1 MASRKRNNGSKSS
14 RLGRPTPSA
23 AADIYNHIVTVARG
37 LFFAQGFARAS
48 MESVAA
54 LASVSK
60 RTLYSRF
67 SGKSALFE
75 AVILHE
81 IEVGLTSLQERLP
94 DCDDIRLDLRAVGK
108 ALLSWMLSDANVAM
122 ERIIMAE
129 AARFPD
135 LARKLYDAGFM
146 GAARL
151 VAQLLRRA
159 AARGEVQ
166 LADADF
172 AADQFVSTVIL
183 SPFRRAALG
192 VESATF
198 DDAAFDRMS
207 RAVDLFLEG
216 CLSPLARRS

>member
-1 MASRKRNNGSKSS
+1 MVPIKRVRKISP
-14 RLGRPTPSA
+14 RLGRPSHSTSA
-23 AADIYNHIVTVARG
+23 GLSDHIVEVARRIF
-37 LFFAQGFARAS
+37 LAHGFASAS
-48 MESVAA
+48 MERVAQH
-54 LASVSK
+54 ASVSK

-75 AVILHE
+75 AVILRE
-81 IEVGLTSLQERLP
+81 IEDGLSLLQARLP
-94 DCDDIRLDLRAVGK
+94 DLGDIQSELRALS
-108 ALLSWMLSDANVAM
+108 AELLSWMLSEVNVTM

-135 LARKLYDAGFM
+135 LARRLYESGFL

-151 VAQLLRRA
+151 VAELLRRA

-166 LADADF
+166 LADPDF

-192 VESATF
+192 VEKATF
-198 DDAAFDRMS
+198 DAAAFDRMS
-207 RAVDLFLEG
+207 RAVDLFLDG
-216 CLSPLARRS
+216 CRSRTRPS

>member
-1 MASRKRNNGSKSS
+1 MVSNNRVSS
-14 RLGRPTPSA
+14 DRSGRLGRPTRSA
-23 AADIYNHIVTVARG
+23 SAGLSDHIVAVARRI
-37 LFFAQGFARAS
+37 FFAHGFARAS
-48 MESVAA
+48 MERVAE

-75 AVILHE
+75 AVILRE
-81 IEVGLTSLQERLP
+81 IEDGLNSLQSRLP
-94 DCDDIRLDLRAVGK
+94 DFCDIRLELRTLSE
-108 ALLSWMLSDANVAM
+108 ALLSWMLSDVNVAM

-135 LARKLYDAGFM
+135 LARRLYESGFM

-151 VAQLLRRA
+151 VAELLRRA

-166 LADADF
+166 LADPDF
-172 AADQFVSTVIL
+172 AAEQFVSTVIL

-192 VESATF
+192 VEKATF
-198 DDAAFDRMS
+198 DAAAFERMS
-207 RAVDLFLEG
+207 RAVDLFLDG
-216 CLSPLARRS
+216 CRRSAAPPS

>member
-1 MASRKRNNGSKSS
+1 MNSGKRIGGSRSS
-14 RLGRPTPSA
+14 RLGRPTRSASA
-23 AADIYNHIVTVARG
+23 ALSDHIVAVARRIF
-37 LFFAQGFARAS
+37 LAHGFARAS
-48 MESVAA
+48 MERVAD

-75 AVILHE
+75 AVILRE
-81 IEVGLTSLQERLP
+81 IEDGLRSLQARLP
-94 DCDDIRLDLRAVGK
+94 DLGDIRLELRTLSEAF
-108 ALLSWMLSDANVAM
+108 LSWMLSDGNVAM

-135 LARKLYDAGFM
+135 LARRLYESGFM

-151 VAQLLRRA
+151 VAELLKRA

-166 LADADF
+166 LSDPDF

-192 VESATF
+192 VEKAAF

-207 RAVDLFLEG
+207 RAIDLFLEG
-216 CLSPLARRS
+216 CLSPSARHS